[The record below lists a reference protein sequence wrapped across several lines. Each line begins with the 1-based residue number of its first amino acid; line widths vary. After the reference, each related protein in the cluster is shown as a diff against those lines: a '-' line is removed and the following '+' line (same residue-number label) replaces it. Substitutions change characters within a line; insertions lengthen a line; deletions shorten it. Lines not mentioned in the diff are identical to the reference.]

1 MSKQWLIIKR
11 EYLSR
16 VKKKSFIL
24 TTLLT
29 PIGFALF
36 FIGLTFIM
44 TSKGDKQ
51 RIWVKDESQLMG
63 SIPDGEGLHFT
74 SMPPDISLPKALELY
89 KTKKYNGI
97 IHFSIEKNKD
107 WNNAILIDYYS
118 DSQLGINTKSYIERI
133 IAEKIAEAKIDSAKY
148 DRKILESFKTQIV
161 VNAVSTKKGEEGK
174 RKGSVVLAT
183 GIGMLMGFLIYI
195 VVLIYGSMVMRAV
208 MEEKNSRVNEI
219 LVSSVR
225 PFQLML
231 GKVIGVG
238 MVGLTQF
245 AIWLIFIPI
254 LQIAVG
260 LVFGSKLS
268 SMQSADQLSKVDT
281 DTQAMLS
288 IMDEL
293 QTLSSYNYTYIII
306 VFILFFLM
314 GYLLYASL
322 FAALGSAIGED
333 SAESQSITLPVTI
346 PVILSFY
353 IAIAVVQNPN
363 SSLAHWSSF
372 VPFFSPVVVPARLAF
387 HPPFWEVALSLF
399 ILFITCIGV
408 IWLAG
413 RIYRVGILMYGKKV
427 TLKELSKWF
436 FYKD

>member
-1 MSKQWLIIKR
+1 M
-11 EYLSR
+11 
-16 VKKKSFIL
+16 
-24 TTLLT
+24 
-29 PIGFALF
+29 
-36 FIGLTFIM
+36 
-44 TSKGDKQ
+44 
-51 RIWVKDESQLMG
+51 
-63 SIPDGEGLHFT
+63 
-74 SMPPDISLPKALELY
+74 
-89 KTKKYNGI
+89 
-97 IHFSIEKNKD
+97 
-107 WNNAILIDYYS
+107 
-118 DSQLGINTKSYIERI
+118 
-133 IAEKIAEAKIDSAKY
+133 
-148 DRKILESFKTQIV
+148 ESFKTQIV

-208 MEEKNSRVNEI
+208 MEEKNSRINEI

-427 TLKELSKWF
+427 TFKELSKWF